1 MEPPDQSPDG
11 DQTAK
16 RLSSVTAFGGSLR
29 RTVSLILFR
38 TRRRKKAEGEGQGRD
53 SNRHERTTDELRKKV
68 GQQAMLDGQRADGK
82 PKRGRD
88 QARGDYKTPAIF
100 RRRTKRP
107 IRAAA
112 FSNGGRGKQ
121 HRQPCDNVHGRYRPQ
136 QPPVLFVSLGKWD
149 ARESCADYHKYD
161 WNDNQQN
168 VKKYHRST

>member
-1 MEPPDQSPDG
+1 
-11 DQTAK
+11 
-16 RLSSVTAFGGSLR
+16 VTAARAPAGSSKAQATTIKTEFGAEQRLFFGGSLR
-29 RTVSLILFR
+29 RTVSPILFR

-82 PKRGRD
+82 PKRGGD

-100 RRRTKRP
+100 CRRFKRP

-121 HRQPCDNVHGRYRPQ
+121 HG
-136 QPPVLFVSLGKWD
+136 
-149 ARESCADYHKYD
+149 
-161 WNDNQQN
+161 
-168 VKKYHRST
+168 